1 MLSPEKFQA
10 STTPEKDLGERS
22 VNRDYRINIF
32 IVQLTLGCLTNY
44 TIIVNSAPKK

>member
-10 STTPEKDLGERS
+10 SPEKDLGERS

-44 TIIVNSAPKK
+44 TFIANTVPKN